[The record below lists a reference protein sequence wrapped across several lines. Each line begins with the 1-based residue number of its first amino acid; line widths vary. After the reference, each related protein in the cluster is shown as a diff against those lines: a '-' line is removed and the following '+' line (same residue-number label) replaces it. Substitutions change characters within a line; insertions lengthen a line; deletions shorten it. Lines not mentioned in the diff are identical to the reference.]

1 MKDLLLYKVS
11 ILFKPTCENKLAFL
25 FKIYSKYA
33 TKSIEIR
40 YFCSKFKNKSHYFNT
55 FFKMSSTPLYEKEV
69 SIQVERRR
77 AGVELIKIISD
88 LWYDKSIELVLFRNQ
103 LIDKNVNE
111 IINLHEYA
119 GEFVGKAI
127 SIFDSV
133 AIAKVIFE
141 LDLPPSKL
149 DIGKLSYEFRLENEN
164 YPDARHFVLE
174 KLKNAK
180 NFEEIQPKD
189 VVLYGFGRIG
199 RLLARELMSKSGKG
213 NQLRLRA
220 IVTRDKNDASSL
232 EKRAS
237 LLRYD
242 SIHGDFQGSVIA
254 DFENKALIINGTT
267 VHVITA
273 NAPEDIDYTQ
283 YGIEKALIIDNTGAF
298 TNKEALSRHLTSKGT
313 EKVLLTAPGKGI
325 PNIVHGVNQNE
336 YNPDEIAIFSAAS
349 CTTNA
354 ITPILKAIEE
364 TLGVVKGHLETIHAY
379 TNDQNLVDNMH
390 QKYRRGRAAAL
401 NMVITETGAGAAVA
415 KALPSLEGK
424 LTSNAIRVPVPNGS
438 LVVLNLEVLKKTSI
452 DGINAIMKKYA
463 LEGEL
468 VEQIKYSLNN
478 ELVSSDIV
486 GTSAPAIYDSNATIV
501 SNDGQNIVLYIWYDN
516 EFGYSHQVIRLA
528 KYIAK
533 VRRFTYY

>member
-1 MKDLLLYKVS
+1 M
-11 ILFKPTCENKLAFL
+11 T
-25 FKIYSKYA
+25 
-33 TKSIEIR
+33 T
-40 YFCSKFKNKSHYFNT
+40 
-55 FFKMSSTPLYEKEV
+55 TPLYEKEV
-69 SIQVERRR
+69 SFQADRRR
-77 AGVELIKIISD
+77 AGVELIRIISD
-88 LWYDKSIELVLFRNQ
+88 LWYEKSIEMVLFRNQ
-103 LIDKNVNE
+103 LLEKSVNE

-119 GEFVGKAI
+119 GEFVGKPI

-133 AIAKVIFE
+133 EIAKVILS
-141 LDLPPSKL
+141 LDLPPAKL
-149 DIGKLSYEFRLENEN
+149 DIGKLTYEYRLEDEK
-164 YPDARHFVLE
+164 YPDERYFILD
-174 KLKNAK
+174 KLKDAK
-180 NFEEIQPKD
+180 DSEEIQPKD

-199 RLLARELMSKSGKG
+199 RLLARELMSKTGKG

-242 SIHGDFQGSVIA
+242 SIHGDFQGSVVA
-254 DFENKALIINGTT
+254 NPKNNTLIINGTT

-273 NAPEDIDYTQ
+273 TDPGKIDYTR
-283 YGIEKALIIDNTGAF
+283 YGIDNALVIDNTGAF
-298 TNKEALSRHLTSKGT
+298 TNEEALSKHLQSKGV
-313 EKVLLTAPGKGI
+313 EKVLLTAPGKGV
-325 PNIVHGVNQNE
+325 PNIVHGVNHND
-336 YNPDEIAIFSAAS
+336 YCPDENNIFSAAS

-354 ITPILKAIEE
+354 ITPILKVVED

-390 QKYRRGRAAAL
+390 KKYRRGRAAAL
-401 NMVITETGAGAAVA
+401 NMVITETGAGTAVA
-415 KALPSLEGK
+415 KAIPSLEGK

-438 LVVLNLEVLKKTSI
+438 LVVLNLEVTKPTSI
-452 DGINAIMKKYA
+452 AEINTIMKKYA
-463 LEGEL
+463 LQGEL

-501 SNDGQNIVLYIWYDN
+501 SKDGKNIVLYIWYDN

>member
-1 MKDLLLYKVS
+1 MGTFAKNLYNS
-11 ILFKPTCENKLAFL
+11 IQVVMIIP
-25 FKIYSKYA
+25 
-33 TKSIEIR
+33 
-40 YFCSKFKNKSHYFNT
+40 
-55 FFKMSSTPLYEKEV
+55 YEKEV
-69 SIQVERRR
+69 AFQANRRR
-77 AGVELIKIISD
+77 AGVEFIKIISD
-88 LWYDKSIELVLFRNQ
+88 LWYDKSIEMVLFRNQ
-103 LIDKNVNE
+103 LIDKNVSE

-119 GEFVGKAI
+119 GEFVDKPI

-133 AIAKVIFE
+133 EIAKAIFS

-149 DIGKLSYEFRLENEN
+149 DIGKLTFEYHSKENKSN
-164 YPDARHFVLE
+164 NAKAFVID

-180 NFEEIQPKD
+180 NSEEINAKD

-199 RLLARELMSKSGKG
+199 RLLARELMSKMGKG
-213 NQLRLRA
+213 EQLRLRA
-220 IVTRDKNDASSL
+220 IVTRDKNDAVSL

-242 SIHGDFQGSVIA
+242 SIHGDFMGSVAA
-254 DFENKALIINGTT
+254 DVKNNALIINGTT

-273 NAPEDIDYTQ
+273 NGPEEIDYTTF
-283 YGIEKALIIDNTGAF
+283 GINDALIIDNTGAF
-298 TNKEALSRHLTSKGT
+298 TTEEALRRHLSSKGAH
-313 EKVLLTAPGKGI
+313 KVLLTAPGKGV

-336 YNPDEIAIFSAAS
+336 YNPDKIDIFSAAS

-354 ITPILKAIEE
+354 ITPILKVVED

-390 QKYRRGRAAAL
+390 KKYRRGRAAAL
-401 NMVITETGAGAAVA
+401 NMVITETGAGTAVA
-415 KALPSLEGK
+415 KALPSLAGK

-438 LVVLNLEVLKKTSI
+438 LVILNLEIKKATSI
-452 DGINAIMKKYA
+452 AKINAIMKKYA

-486 GTSAPAIYDSNATIV
+486 GTSAPSIYDSNATIV
-501 SNDGQNIVLYIWYDN
+501 SADGKNIVLYIWYDN
-516 EFGYSHQVIRLA
+516 EYGYSHQVIRLA

>member
-1 MKDLLLYKVS
+1 MS
-11 ILFKPTCENKLAFL
+11 
-25 FKIYSKYA
+25 
-33 TKSIEIR
+33 
-40 YFCSKFKNKSHYFNT
+40 NT
-55 FFKMSSTPLYEKEV
+55 TVYEKE
-69 SIQVERRR
+69 IAFQADRRR

-88 LWYDKSIELVLFRNQ
+88 LWYDKSIEMVLFRNQ
-103 LIDKNVNE
+103 LIDRNVSD

-119 GEFVGKAI
+119 GEFVGKPISVFDSAEIARAI
-127 SIFDSV
+127 SS
-133 AIAKVIFE
+133 

-149 DIGKLSYEFRLENEN
+149 DIGKLTYEFHLENNN
-164 YPDARHFVLE
+164 YNDAKSFVID
-174 KLKNAK
+174 KLKEAK
-180 NFEEIQPKD
+180 NTEDIHPKD

-199 RLLARELMSKSGKG
+199 RLLARELMSKMGKG

-242 SIHGDFQGSVIA
+242 SIHGDFQGSVVA
-254 DFENKALIINGTT
+254 DVANNALIINGTT
-267 VHVITA
+267 VHIITA
-273 NAPEDIDYTQ
+273 NQPEDIDYTA
-283 YGIEKALIIDNTGAF
+283 YEIHDALVIDNTGAF
-298 TNKEALSRHLTSKGT
+298 TTQEALARHLTSKGCD
-313 EKVLLTAPGKGI
+313 KVLLTAPGKGV

-336 YNPDEIAIFSAAS
+336 YNPDEVNIFSAAS

-354 ITPILKAIEE
+354 ITPILKAVED

-390 QKYRRGRAAAL
+390 KKYRRGRAAAL
-401 NMVITETGAGAAVA
+401 NMVITETGAGSAVA
-415 KALPSLEGK
+415 KALPSLAGK

-438 LVVLNLEVLKKTSI
+438 LVVLNLEVGKTTSVEEV
-452 DGINAIMKKYA
+452 NNIMKKYA

-486 GTSAPAIYDSNATIV
+486 GTSAPAIFDSNATIV
-501 SNDGQNIVLYIWYDN
+501 SADGKNIVLYVWYDN
-516 EFGYSHQVIRLA
+516 EYGYS
-528 KYIAK
+528 
-533 VRRFTYY
+533 